1 MAEIEIKKEYK
12 SPSGVY
18 ILFGEEDYLKRFYA
32 GKIRESILGDSPY
45 ALFNHAV
52 FTPKHF
58 SEDALADALATP
70 PVFDDK
76 KLIEL
81 SEFNFSE
88 LKAAEIEVLLDFF
101 GEVKEYDYA
110 VVVMNL
116 ADGALDYGTAKGAKI
131 TKPSPL
137 YKKLN
142 TAAKTAYLPRASQRD
157 LIVWAGKHFT
167 KDKIEAD
174 SDVLAVLV
182 AQCVNDMMTLVGEI
196 EKLCAYLHM
205 HGETV
210 LRKEHIATVCCETRE
225 LEPFGLSN
233 AVLAGKTDAALQIL
247 HLMEQKHI
255 RPAVAFAGIYSTYID
270 LYRVKSAMDGGMLV
284 PDIAKTLKMNEYRTG
299 LYASAAKNSS
309 LKKISHVLA
318 LCRDAD
324 LKIKS
329 ESTSYDRLKSLICEA
344 AKGGNA

>member
-1 MAEIEIKKEYK
+1 MAEVEIKKEYK

-18 ILFGEEDYLKRFYA
+18 ILFGEEDYLKRFYTL
-32 GKIRESILGDSPY
+32 KIRENVLRDSPY
-45 ALFNHAV
+45 ALFNYAV
-52 FTPKHF
+52 FTPKNL

-70 PVFDDK
+70 PVFEEK

-88 LKAAEIEVLLDFF
+88 LKSSEVEMLLDFF
-101 GEVKEYDYA
+101 TEAKEYDYA
-110 VVVMNL
+110 VVLMNL
-116 ADGALDYGTAKGAKI
+116 ADGALDYGTAKGARI

-137 YKKLN
+137 YKKL
-142 TAAKTAYLPRASQRD
+142 TAAVKTAYLPRASQRD
-157 LIVWAGKHFT
+157 LIIWAGKHFA
-167 KDKIEAD
+167 KDHIEGD
-174 SDVLAVLV
+174 TNVLSILV
-182 AQCVNDMMTLVGEI
+182 DRCANDMMTLSGEI
-196 EKLCAYLHM
+196 DKLCAYLHA

-210 LRKEHIATVCCETRE
+210 LTKEHIAVVCCETRE

-233 AVLAGKTDAALQIL
+233 AVLSGKTDTALNIL

-255 RPAVAFAGIYSTYID
+255 RPAIAFSGIYSTYIN
-270 LYRVKSAMDGGMLV
+270 LYRVKAAMDGGMQV
-284 PDIAKTLKMNEYRTG
+284 AEIAKRLKMNEYRTG

-309 LKKISHVLA
+309 LKKISRVLM
-318 LCRDAD
+318 LCREAD

-344 AKGGNA
+344 AKGALT

>member
-18 ILFGEEDYLKRFYA
+18 ILLGEEDYLKRFYA

-45 ALFNHAV
+45 ALFNHAL
-52 FTPKHF
+52 FTPKNF

-70 PVFDDK
+70 PVFEDK

-81 SEFNFSE
+81 SEFNFSD

-101 GEVKEYDYA
+101 GEIKDYNYA
-110 VVVMNL
+110 VVVMNVPS
-116 ADGALDYGTAKGAKI
+116 GALDYGTAKGAKI

-137 YKKLN
+137 YKKLS
-142 TAAKTAYLPRASQRD
+142 AVAKIAYLPRASQRD
-157 LIVWAGKHFT
+157 LIVWADKHFA
-167 KDKIEAD
+167 KDKIQAD
-174 SDVLAVLV
+174 ASVLSLLV
-182 AQCVNDMMTLVGEI
+182 EQCANDMMTLVGEI

-205 HGETV
+205 HGETI
-210 LRKEHIATVCCETRE
+210 LQKEHIATVCCETRE
-225 LEPFGLSN
+225 LEPFALSN

-270 LYRVKSAMDGGMLV
+270 LYRVKAALDGGMFV
-284 PDIAKTLKMNEYRTG
+284 PDIAKKLKMNEYRTG
-299 LYASAAKNSS
+299 LYAAAAKNSS
-309 LKKISHVLA
+309 LQKISHVLT
-318 LCRDAD
+318 LCREAD

-329 ESTSYDRLKSLICEA
+329 ENANFDRLSALICEA
-344 AKGGNA
+344 AKGGRA

>member
-52 FTPKHF
+52 FTPKNF

-70 PVFDDK
+70 PVFEEK

-81 SEFNFSE
+81 TEFNFSE
-88 LKAAEIEVLLDFF
+88 MKSAETEILLDFF
-101 GEVKEYDYA
+101 AEVKEYDYA

-116 ADGALDYGTAKGAKI
+116 PSGALDYGNAKGAKI

-142 TAAKTAYLPRASQRD
+142 AVAKTAYLPRASQRD
-157 LIVWAGKHFT
+157 LVVWAGKHFA

-174 SDVLAVLV
+174 GDVLAQLV
-182 AQCVNDMMTLVGEI
+182 AQCASDMMTLAGEI
-196 EKLCAYLHM
+196 DKLCAYLHA
-205 HGETV
+205 HGKTV
-210 LRKEHIATVCCETRE
+210 LQKEHIATVCCETRE
-225 LEPFGLSN
+225 LEPFALSN

-270 LYRVKSAMDGGMLV
+270 LYRVKAALDGGMFV
-284 PDIAKTLKMNEYRTG
+284 PDIAKKLKMNEYRTG
-299 LYASAAKNSS
+299 LYAQAAKNSS
-309 LKKISHVLA
+309 LKKISHVLS

-329 ESTSYDRLKSLICEA
+329 ESTNYDRLKSLICEA
-344 AKGGNA
+344 AKG

>member
-52 FTPKHF
+52 FTPKNF

-70 PVFDDK
+70 PVFDEK

-81 SEFNFSE
+81 SEFNFSD
-88 LKAAEIEVLLDFF
+88 LKAAEVEVLLDFF
-101 GEVKEYDYA
+101 TEVKDYDYA

-116 ADGALDYGTAKGAKI
+116 ADGALDYGTAKGTKI

-142 TAAKTAYLPRASQRD
+142 AVTKTAYLPRASQRD
-157 LIVWAGKHFT
+157 LIVWAGKHFA
-167 KDKIEAD
+167 KDKIEAEPT
-174 SDVLAVLV
+174 VLAQLV
-182 AQCVNDMMTLVGEI
+182 SQCASDMMTLAGEI
-196 EKLCAYLHM
+196 EKLCAYLHA

-210 LRKEHIATVCCETRE
+210 LQKAHIAAVCCETRE

-247 HLMEQKHI
+247 CLMEQKHI
-255 RPAVAFAGIYSTYID
+255 RPAIAFAGIYSTYID
-270 LYRVKSAMDGGMLV
+270 LYRVKAALDGGMFV
-284 PDIAKTLKMNEYRTG
+284 PDIAKKLKMNEYRTG
-299 LYASAAKNSS
+299 LYAQAAKNSS
-309 LKKISHVLA
+309 LKKISHVLS

-329 ESTSYDRLKSLICEA
+329 ESSNYDRLRSLICEA
-344 AKGGNA
+344 AKG

>member
-12 SPSGVY
+12 SPEGVY

-32 GKIRESILGDSPY
+32 GKIRETILGDSPY

-52 FTPKHF
+52 FTPKNF

-70 PVFDDK
+70 PVFDEK

-88 LKAAEIEVLLDFF
+88 LKASEIEILLDFF
-101 GEVKEYDYA
+101 TEAKDYDYA
-110 VVVMNL
+110 VVLMNL
-116 ADGALDYGTAKGAKI
+116 ACDALDYGVAKGQKI
-131 TKPSPL
+131 TKPSAL

-142 TAAKTAYLPRASQRD
+142 AVAKTAYLPRASQRD
-157 LIVWAGKHFT
+157 LIVWAGKHFA

-174 SDVLAVLV
+174 TPVLTQLIT
-182 AQCVNDMMTLVGEI
+182 QCTSDMMTLVGEI
-196 EKLCAYLHM
+196 DKLCAYLRA

-210 LRKEHIATVCCETRE
+210 LQKEHIATVCCETRE
-225 LEPFGLSN
+225 LDPFALSN

-247 HLMEQKHI
+247 ELMEEKHI
-255 RPAVAFAGIYSTYID
+255 RPAIAFAGIYSTYID
-270 LYRVKSAMDGGMLV
+270 LYRVRAAMDSGLFV
-284 PDIAKTLKMNEYRTG
+284 PDIAKKLKMNEYRTG
-299 LYASAAKNSS
+299 LYAQAAKNSN
-309 LKKISHVLA
+309 LNKIGNVLA

-329 ESTSYDRLKSLICEA
+329 ESTNYDRLRSLICEA
-344 AKGGNA
+344 AKG